1 MVRVGIH
8 LDVMLSMSESAGPFV
23 DVPVLITG
31 VTGFIGRHLA
41 RACEASGAQV
51 FGFSRRCSGELVSGN
66 SIVGDITN
74 RQLVLEAIDRVKP
87 AYVFHL
93 AADKSRSASIADFR
107 HCLETNLMGTLNLVE
122 ACLSTVPEVKF
133 IAVGTCEEYGVNAP
147 FSESMREAPVSAY
160 SCSKVAVTHLLQT
173 FHHIYRF
180 PAVIVRPSL
189 AYGPGQENGM
199 FIPALIKRLLT
210 NRTFAMSGGE
220 QTRDFVYI
228 DDLVEAILLAATC
241 SEADGRVINVSSF
254 EPVRIIDLARTIA
267 DLMGDGARELLNV
280 GELAYRP
287 GETMN
292 YFSDNREAGRLLG
305 WSPCVDLQTG
315 LSRTVEFYRSTMT
328 DGDEAIAR
336 RMP

>member
-1 MVRVGIH
+1 MP
-8 LDVMLSMSESAGPFV
+8 ESVGPFV
-23 DVPVLITG
+23 GVPVLITG
-31 VTGFIGRHLA
+31 ATGFIGRHLA
-41 RACEASGAQV
+41 RACEASGARV
-51 FGFSRRCSGELVSGN
+51 FGFSRRCSSELVSGN

-74 RQLVLEAIDRVKP
+74 RQLVLEAVDRVKP

-93 AADKSRSASIADFR
+93 AADKSRYASIADFR

-122 ACLSTVPEVKF
+122 ACMSAVPEVKF
-133 IAVGTCEEYGVNAP
+133 ISVGTCEEYGVNAP

-160 SCSKVAVTHLLQT
+160 SCSKVAVSHLLQT
-173 FHHIYRF
+173 FHHVSRF
-180 PAVIVRPSL
+180 SAVIVRPSL
-189 AYGPGQENGM
+189 AYGPGQDNSM
-199 FIPALIKRLLT
+199 FIPALIKSLLA
-210 NRTFAMSGGE
+210 NRKFAMSGGE

-241 SEADGRVINVSSF
+241 SETDGRVINVSSF

-267 DLMGDGARELLNV
+267 DLIDDGARELLNV

-305 WSPCVDLQTG
+305 WSPRVDLQTG
-315 LSRTVEFYRSTMT
+315 LSRTVEFYRSMT
-328 DGDEAIAR
+328 AGGDGVLASRA
-336 RMP
+336 P